1 MGVQLVSSPSITP
14 VPVTVGPAELEG
26 KRLWGG
32 VMEGGD
38 NEPSLLSV
46 AAGSRP
52 HRFAGQR
59 PALMIP
65 ESHCGDRVEI

>member
-1 MGVQLVSSPSITP
+1 
-14 VPVTVGPAELEG
+14 
-26 KRLWGG
+26 
-32 VMEGGD
+32 MEGGD